1 MYFIMSINNVT
12 RCLHFLIVLHLMTAS
27 LASAQPVT
35 ADPVTLLRTAID
47 LACAA
52 TTQADLDAMAQRLSH
67 TSRLEQHLNINGSGW
82 QRRFVVPDGRLIV
95 ERIAPH
101 GYLHHISIRYDVTDG
116 NRPVLLAMANFT
128 CTIHTAR
135 RLTYDE
141 RGNPTWI
148 EHLDAAFNPTGER
161 EPLNPPVPVRQ
172 DPGGVSVA
180 LVDTGINYLL
190 PAINARLA
198 RDPAGRLLG
207 YDYWEM
213 DRQPFDAHPVRS
225 AFFPGRHGTQ
235 TASLLLAEAP
245 VVRLLPYR
253 YPRPDMNRMA
263 VLVED
268 AALHGVKLM
277 NLSLVS
283 RSHEEWLPFYKAAR
297 RHPDILFI
305 VAAGNEGDNIDL
317 HPVYPAALPLEN
329 MITVTSATASGH
341 LAPGVNW
348 GPHHVDLMA
357 QAEEVLVT
365 DFEGHSRFVSGSS
378 YATVRV
384 TALAACLLADH
395 PTWRAPELKAAL
407 FARAQPAA
415 EAGQVA
421 QGFLPH
427 PLPIEH
433 GVCKAQ
439 RPASGI

>member
-1 MYFIMSINNVT
+1 MMNINKIFQHL
-12 RCLHFLIVLHLMTAS
+12 RFFIVLPLITSS
-27 LASAQPVT
+27 LASGQIAT

-47 LACAA
+47 LACVA
-52 TTQADLDAMAQRLSH
+52 TTQADLDAMAQRLSPA
-67 TSRLEQHLNINGSGW
+67 SRLEQHLNINGRGW

-95 ERIAPH
+95 ERIAPQ
-101 GYLHHISIRYDVTDG
+101 GSLHRISGRYDVTG
-116 NRPVLLAMANFT
+116 SNRPLLLAMANFT
-128 CTIHTAR
+128 CTIYTAR

-161 EPLNPPVPVRQ
+161 EPLNPPVPLRQ

-198 RDPAGRLLG
+198 RDAAGRLLG
-207 YDYWEM
+207 YDYWEL
-213 DRQPFDAHPVRS
+213 DRRPFDVHPVHS

-235 TASLLLAEAP
+235 TASMLLAEAP
-245 VVRLLPYR
+245 IVRLLPYR
-253 YPRPDMNRMA
+253 YPRPDMSRMA
-263 VLVED
+263 ILVED
-268 AALHGVKLM
+268 AAIHGVKLM

-283 RSHEEWLPFYKAAR
+283 RSHEEWLPFYQAAS

-305 VAAGNEGDNIDL
+305 VAAGNEGHNIDL

-348 GPHHVDLMA
+348 GPQSVDLMA
-357 QAEEVLVT
+357 QAEEVWVT
-365 DFEGHSRFVSGSS
+365 DFEGHTRLVSGSS

-407 FARAQPAA
+407 FARTQPAA

-427 PLPIEH
+427 AVPIEH

-439 RPASGI
+439 RSASGI